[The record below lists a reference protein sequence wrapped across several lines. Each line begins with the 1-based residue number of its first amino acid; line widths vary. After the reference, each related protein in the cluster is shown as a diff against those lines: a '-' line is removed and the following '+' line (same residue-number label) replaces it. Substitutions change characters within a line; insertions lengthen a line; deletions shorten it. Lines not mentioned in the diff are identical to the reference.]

1 MKKSKFRLGSVVATT
16 GINRKV
22 DEDPDFK
29 NFISES
35 LRRYIN
41 RDWGDTC
48 EEDREWND
56 AALRNGKRIIAVYI
70 YPKTKQQIWI
80 ITEWNRSVTTVL
92 FPEEY

>member
-16 GINRKV
+16 GVDRKAN
-22 DEDPDFK
+22 EDPEFK

-35 LRRYIN
+35 IRRYIN

-48 EEDREWND
+48 EEDCEWNN
-56 AALRNGKRIIAVYI
+56 AALHHGLRIIAVYI
-70 YPKTKQQIWI
+70 YPKTKQLIWI
-80 ITEWNRSVTTVL
+80 VTERDRSVTTVL

>member
-1 MKKSKFRLGSVVATT
+1 MKNSKFRLGSVVATI
-16 GINRKV
+16 GVDQKV
-22 DEDPDFK
+22 NEDPEFK

-48 EEDREWND
+48 KEDREWNN
-56 AALRNGKRIIAVYI
+56 AALRNGERILAVYI

-80 ITEWNRSVTTVL
+80 ITEWDRSVTTVL

>member
-1 MKKSKFRLGSVVATT
+1 MKETKFRLGGVVATT
-16 GINRKV
+16 GMDQKAN
-22 DEDPDFK
+22 EDPEFK
-29 NFISES
+29 EFISAS

-56 AALRNGKRIIAVYI
+56 EALRNGERVLAVYI